1 MAGGTNNSNSN
12 NNRNSSNSNN
22 SSNKIEN
29 KLDQLLNSIQ
39 IMLESMEKRG
49 RENYP
54 ASMIRHFNSG
64 KNYNQFLR
72 ERKSF
77 NSTDFANLMNDV
89 MNGLKRE
96 LSDLQKNFKD
106 LSTKIQES
114 SDELQ
119 NNTTLTQQQ
128 IVEKKKELDDL
139 KKKKEVQAKQIDR
152 LEKRIQ
158 GGSEREY
165 ERRHQVEKWQEGK
178 KFDSSTP
185 EMQKMFGNS
194 GNQIRYGVNNA
205 NYSGESANRAE
216 ALRMIAESGLSNTG
230 FGRFTQKLIERQQK
244 IADIGNF
251 GDKMSNG
258 GAEILSSAMFGNGKM
273 ASVAAKGLGAFGGAL
288 SSVTKA
294 LGPVGLA
301 VGVAIDA
308 FGKIAKAIGEAI
320 NAINAAT
327 TQLYIGQAQINE
339 INHQRL
345 KQIELSN
352 IEMKKEGVRYQGDLQ
367 LKMLDTQGK
376 IMLNALKLSSE
387 QYVKS
392 VEVAIGP
399 LTDGINA
406 AAYKAANA
414 GIDAVVQAQK
424 NLRTQSLLEGSY
436 GRYAKQRGLEYEN
449 VNIKTKSDIDLQN
462 VNTEYRIAEAAL
474 NNRLFQMQ
482 HWFSA
487 ALADYESFDED
498 QKKVIDAYRGS
509 PYFNR
514 SIDAEATK
522 LPKEIGGV
530 NLDPEWYK
538 TVFADIGGTW
548 ESGKALAQSAFSLQ
562 AQKDLLPEDFK
573 NALTKANADLQQ
585 TIGSYIQQIGDKQAE
600 IQTDAAN
607 AVIDAAAEVKKMWLQ
622 LAQKN
627 EEFLDKFD
635 EVTNDVGI
643 SLGYTNRG
651 QLNGYQQSMFE
662 IAKNVGASFGKGI
675 DEVIKSQS
683 GYIEATGR
691 NQIFDKH
698 DYGQMLG
705 LGKYLNDDSLAASYA
720 SEMEIFNAGVA
731 DSVDMLDKVL
741 QDVNKIGLNGRKYT
755 KTLVDSLKL
764 AQKYNFKGGTANL
777 MKMAKWAENTR
788 FNMNSLSS
796 MLDKISEGGLEG
808 VITQGAQ
815 FQVLGGHA
823 AMNADPI
830 AMMFERY
837 ADPEALMKRYQ
848 DMTKGYGSL
857 DRRTGETKFSGTE
870 QMLMEQLAKIQGRSV
885 EEVMNEVRA
894 RNKREV
900 VSRQLNG
907 IFGEDEQSL
916 ISNLATYNKKT
927 GQFEV
932 KVKGKNG
939 QYAVKDVNQLT
950 KDDLENLMPEQHNER
965 MEDYMQTV
973 ITYLGKLTGEEIR
986 EKVDLG
992 EATWADYIKNYE
1004 ERLKIA
1010 MESYAQN
1017 RDEYITQTKQGMD
1030 DATAA
1035 FSDYIKVFEEGNDEV
1050 KAAVSEI
1057 NSMAKEISS
1066 ALGQTAGII
1075 RSANAIIASNSR
1087 SVGVGDFT
1095 PYQGNL
1101 ANGNTPTEVNQART
1115 EGRAKVRGNAINIV
1129 SKLLYPILPALDLW
1143 TNAFSSVNKIKD
1155 SIKDGVI
1162 NNNNS
1167 PIMAQ
1172 ANKITKVQD
1181 GMGSF
1186 VQSDPKDTALFAKDG
1201 GPFDT
1206 LFNGVFSK
1214 INSLY
1219 DAYSGHQSTS
1229 FNANNG
1235 ALKVEINGRLEL
1247 SSGGQS
1253 VNIINEIQNN
1263 PLLIRALSRMLSE
1276 QLSKAF
1282 NGGRGTSPIAI
1293 GNV

>member
-29 KLDQLLNSIQ
+29 KLDQLLNSSQ

-165 ERRHQVEKWQEGK
+165 ERRHRVEKWQEGR

-194 GNQIRYGVNNA
+194 RNQIRYGVNNA

-251 GDKMSNG
+251 GDKMANG

-273 ASVAAKGLGAFGGAL
+273 ASAAAKGLGAFGGAL

-294 LGPVGLA
+294 LGPVGLV

-308 FGKIAKAIGEAI
+308 FGKIAKAIGAAI

-327 TQLYIGQAQINE
+327 TQLYMGQAQINE
-339 INHQRL
+339 INHERL

-352 IEMKKEGVRYQGDLQ
+352 IEMKTEGVRYQGDLQ
-367 LKMLDTQGK
+367 LKMLDTQGQ

-406 AAYKAANA
+406 TAYKAANA

-424 NLRTQSLLEGSY
+424 NLRTQSLLESSY

-449 VNIKTKSDIDLQN
+449 AKIKTKSDIDLLN

-474 NNRLFQMQ
+474 NKNLFDAQ
-482 HWFSA
+482 HWFSSA
-487 ALADYESFDED
+487 FADYESFDRD
-498 QKKVIDAYRGS
+498 QKKVTDAYRGS

-514 SIDAEATK
+514 SIEAEAKK
-522 LPKEIGGV
+522 LPKKVGGV
-530 NLDPEWYK
+530 NLEGLEWYE
-538 TVFADIGGTW
+538 TLLADAGGTW
-548 ESGKALAQSAFSLQ
+548 DSRNTLAQSAFKLF
-562 AQKDLLPEDFK
+562 AQKDLLPADFK

-585 TIGSYIQQIGDKQAE
+585 TIGSYMQQIGDKQAE
-600 IQTDAAN
+600 IQTEAAN

-691 NQIFDKH
+691 NQIFDRH

-894 RNKREV
+894 RNKKEV

-950 KDDLENLMPEQHNER
+950 KDDLDNLMPEQHNER

-992 EATWADYIKNYE
+992 EATRGDYIKNYE

-1017 RDEYITQTKQGMD
+1017 RDEYIAQTKQGMD

-1035 FSDYIKVFEEGNDEV
+1035 FSDYIKVFEEGNDDV
-1050 KAAVSEI
+1050 KAAVSKI

-1075 RSANAIIASNSR
+1075 RSANAAIASNSR
-1087 SVGVGDFT
+1087 GVGVGDFT
-1095 PYQGNL
+1095 PYQGDL
-1101 ANGNTPTEVNQART
+1101 ANGNTSTEVNQAKAKS
-1115 EGRAKVRGNAINIV
+1115 RAKVRGNATNIMTN
-1129 SKLLYPILPALDLW
+1129 LLYP
-1143 TNAFSSVNKIKD
+1143 FSITAGSLMNTFFNTD
-1155 SIKDGVI
+1155 IKDGVI
-1162 NNNNS
+1162 NNNNN

-1219 DAYSGHQSTS
+1219 DAYSGHQSAS
-1229 FNANNG
+1229 FNTNNG

>member
-1 MAGGTNNSNSN
+1 
-12 NNRNSSNSNN
+12 
-22 SSNKIEN
+22 
-29 KLDQLLNSIQ
+29 
-39 IMLESMEKRG
+39 MEKRG

-54 ASMIRHFNSG
+54 ASMLRHFNSG

-77 NSTDFANLMNDV
+77 NSTDFANLMDDV
-89 MNGLKRE
+89 MKGLKRE
-96 LSDLQKNFKD
+96 LSGLQENFKQLNTD
-106 LSTKIQES
+106 IQKT

-119 NNTTLTQQQ
+119 NNTALTQQQ
-128 IVEKKKELDDL
+128 ITEKKKELDDL
-139 KKKKEVQAKQIDR
+139 KKAKEGKAKQIDR

-216 ALRMIAESGLSNTG
+216 ALRMIAESGLSGTG

-251 GDKMSNG
+251 GDKMANG

-273 ASVAAKGLGAFGGAL
+273 ASAAAKGLGAFGGAL

-294 LGPVGLA
+294 LGPVGLV

-308 FGKIAKAIGEAI
+308 FGKIAKAIGAAI

-339 INHQRL
+339 INHERL

-352 IEMKKEGVRYQGDLQ
+352 IEMKTEGVRYQGDLQ
-367 LKMLDTQGK
+367 LKMLDTQGQ

-406 AAYKAANA
+406 TAYKAANA

-424 NLRTQSLLEGSY
+424 NLRTQSLLESSY

-449 VNIKTKSDIDLQN
+449 AKIKTRSDIDLLN

-474 NNRLFQMQ
+474 NKNLFDAQ
-482 HWFSA
+482 HWLSSA
-487 ALADYESFDED
+487 VSDYESFDKD
-498 QKKVIDAYRGS
+498 QQKVIAAYRGN

-514 SIDAEATK
+514 SIEAEAKK
-522 LPKEIGGV
+522 LPKKVGGV
-530 NLDPEWYK
+530 NLEGLEWYE
-538 TVFADIGGTW
+538 TLLADAGGTW
-548 ESGKALAQSAFSLQ
+548 DSRNTLAQSAFKLFS
-562 AQKDLLPEDFK
+562 QKDLLPADFK

-585 TIGSYIQQIGDKQAE
+585 TIGSYMQQIGDKQAE
-600 IQTDAAN
+600 IQTEAAN

-815 FQVLGGHA
+815 FQVLGGHS

-857 DRRTGETKFSGTE
+857 DRTTGETKFSGTE

-894 RNKREV
+894 RNKKEV

-950 KDDLENLMPEQHNER
+950 KDDLDNLMPEQHNER

-973 ITYLGKLTGEEIR
+973 ITYLGKLTGDEIYQR
-986 EKVDLG
+986 TDLG
-992 EATWADYIKNYE
+992 ESTWADYIKNYE
-1004 ERLKIA
+1004 ERSKIA

-1017 RDEYITQTKQGMD
+1017 RDEYIVQTKQGMD

-1057 NSMAKEISS
+1057 NSMAKEISG
-1066 ALGQTAGII
+1066 ALGQTARII
-1075 RSANAIIASNSR
+1075 RSANAAIASNSR
-1087 SVGVGDFT
+1087 GVGVGNFT
-1095 PYQGNL
+1095 PYQGDL
-1101 ANGNTPTEVNQART
+1101 ANGNTSNEVNKAKTESRAR
-1115 EGRAKVRGNAINIV
+1115 VRGNATNIMT
-1129 SKLLYPILPALDLW
+1129 KLLYPFSMTGGLLMDTFFN
-1143 TNAFSSVNKIKD
+1143 TN
-1155 SIKDGVI
+1155 IKDGVI
-1162 NNNNS
+1162 GSNNS
-1167 PIMAQ
+1167 PIMTQ

>member
-1 MAGGTNNSNSN
+1 
-12 NNRNSSNSNN
+12 
-22 SSNKIEN
+22 
-29 KLDQLLNSIQ
+29 
-39 IMLESMEKRG
+39 MEKRG

-294 LGPVGLA
+294 LGPVGLV

-308 FGKIAKAIGEAI
+308 FGKIAKAIGAAI

-327 TQLYIGQAQINE
+327 TQLYMGQAQINE
-339 INHQRL
+339 INHERL

-352 IEMKKEGVRYQGDLQ
+352 IEMKTEGVRYQGDLQ
-367 LKMLDTQGK
+367 LKMLDTQGQ

-406 AAYKAANA
+406 TAYKAANA

-424 NLRTQSLLEGSY
+424 NLRTQSLLESSY

-449 VNIKTKSDIDLQN
+449 AKIKTKSDIDLLN
-462 VNTEYRIAEAAL
+462 LNTEYRIGEAAL
-474 NNRLFQMQ
+474 NSNLFKAQ
-482 HWFSA
+482 HWLSSA
-487 ALADYESFDED
+487 FADYESFDND
-498 QKKVIDAYRGS
+498 QQKVSSAYRGS

-514 SIDAEATK
+514 PIEGEETK
-522 LPKEIGGV
+522 LPKKVGGV
-530 NLDPEWYK
+530 NLGGLEWWE
-538 TVFADIGGTW
+538 TIGADIGGTW
-548 ESGKALAQSAFSLQ
+548 DSRNALAQSAFRLQ
-562 AQKDLLPEDFK
+562 AQKDLLPADFK

-585 TIGSYIQQIGDKQAE
+585 TIGSYMQQIGDKQAE
-600 IQTDAAN
+600 IQTEAAN

-857 DRRTGETKFSGTE
+857 DRTTGETKFSGTE
-870 QMLMEQLAKIQGRSV
+870 QMLMEQIAKIQGRSL
-885 EEVMNEVRA
+885 EELMNEVRT
-894 RNKREV
+894 RNKKEV
-900 VSRQLNG
+900 VSKQLNG
-907 IFGEDEQSL
+907 NFDEDEQSH

-927 GQFEV
+927 EQFEI
-932 KVKGKNG
+932 KVKGENG
-939 QYAVKDVNQLT
+939 QYTTKDVSQLT
-950 KDDLENLMPEQHNER
+950 KDDLDNLMPEQHNER

-986 EKVDLG
+986 EKADLG

-1004 ERLKIA
+1004 ERSKIA
-1010 MESYAQN
+1010 MESYAKN
-1017 RDEYITQTKQGMD
+1017 RDEYIAQTKQGMD

-1075 RSANAIIASNSR
+1075 RSANAAIASNSR
-1087 SVGVGDFT
+1087 GVGVGDFT

-1101 ANGNTPTEVNQART
+1101 ANGNTPTEVNKAKT
-1115 EGRAKVRGNAINIV
+1115 VGRGKVRGNAINIMTKLSYGVV
-1129 SKLLYPILPALDLW
+1129 SPLFGTLMD
-1143 TNAFSSVNKIKD
+1143 TFFNENKGN
-1155 SIKDGVI
+1155 IKDGVI
-1162 NNNNS
+1162 DSNNN

-1172 ANKITKVQD
+1172 ADKITKIQD
-1181 GMGSF
+1181 GMSSF

-1219 DAYSGHQSTS
+1219 DAYSGHRSAS
-1229 FNANNG
+1229 FNTNND
-1235 ALKVEINGRLEL
+1235 AFKVEINGRLEL

-1253 VNIINEIQNN
+1253 VNIISEIQNN
-1263 PLLIRALSRMLSE
+1263 PLLIRALSRMLAE
-1276 QLSKAF
+1276 QLSNAS
-1282 NGGRGTSPIAI
+1282 NGGRGISPIAI

>member
-1 MAGGTNNSNSN
+1 MSAKDN
-12 NNRNSSNSNN
+12 SNSNN
-22 SSNKIEN
+22 SSNKIES

-96 LSDLQKNFKD
+96 LGDLQKNFKD
-106 LSTKIQES
+106 LNTNIEKT

-119 NNTTLTQQQ
+119 TNTTLTQQQ
-128 IVEKKKELDDL
+128 IAEKKKELDDL
-139 KKKKEVQAKQIDR
+139 KKQKEGKAKQISR

-165 ERRHQVEKWQEGK
+165 ERRHQVEKWQEGRRY
-178 KFDSSTP
+178 DSSTP
-185 EMQKMFGNS
+185 EMQKIYGNS
-194 GNQIRYGVNNA
+194 KNQTNHRVNNA
-205 NYSGESANRAE
+205 NYGGESSNRAE
-216 ALRMIAESGLSNTG
+216 ALRIIAESGLSNTG

-244 IADIGNF
+244 IADIENF
-251 GDKMSNG
+251 SNRMANGDAAK
-258 GAEILSSAMFGNGKM
+258 ISSAMFGNGKM
-273 ASVAAKGLGAFGGAL
+273 ASVAAKGLGGF
-288 SSVTKA
+288 SKA
-294 LGPVGLA
+294 LGGAAKLLGGPVVAGIMAFIDVIGVIGHAVSEFLTHLGNAQALGLETTA
-301 VGVAIDA
+301 RITQMAFNQEKETQVANINLQT
-308 FGKIAKAIGEAI
+308 EAI
-320 NAINAAT
+320 
-327 TQLYIGQAQINE
+327 
-339 INHQRL
+339 
-345 KQIELSN
+345 
-352 IEMKKEGVRYQGDLQ
+352 KKQGDLQ
-367 LKMLDTQGK
+367 LKMMDMQGQ
-376 IMLNALKLSSE
+376 IMLNALKLETE
-387 QYVKS
+387 QYAKS
-392 VEVAIGP
+392 IGIALGP
-399 LTDGINA
+399 MLDGINETAYRA
-406 AAYKAANA
+406 AESS
-414 GIDAVVQAQK
+414 IDFASEAQK
-424 NLRTQSLLEGSY
+424 NQNIQLALERQYANY
-436 GRYAKQRGLEYEN
+436 GKARDVEYQN
-449 VNIKTKSDIDLQN
+449 QIK
-462 VNTEYRIAEAAL
+462 NTEASLELLSQQTKAGVLEAGQQLQFDINNSEWLRQLYDSQDLYDNEHVRGARQKYRAL
-474 NNRLFQMQ
+474 TGINPI
-482 HWFSA
+482 S
-487 ALADYESFDED
+487 
-498 QKKVIDAYRGS
+498 
-509 PYFNR
+509 
-514 SIDAEATK
+514 SIDALEQ
-522 LPKEIGGV
+522 
-530 NLDPEWYK
+530 YK
-538 TVFADIGGTW
+538 KQFGGTIQGFDTDEDFW
-548 ESGKALAQSAFSLQ
+548 ESFTRNWGLFRMNRETVERIEKGGLQ
-562 AQKDLLPEDFK
+562 MENMSFLHPADL
-573 NALTKANADLQQ
+573 NAALTQANANLQS
-585 TIGSYIQQIGDKQAE
+585 TIASYTQQIGDKQIE
-600 IQTDAAN
+600 IEKQKRDII
-607 AVIDAAAEVKKMWLQ
+607 VDAAAEIKKTWLK
-622 LAQKN
+622 LAQNTEKYT
-627 EEFLDKFD
+627 EKFD
-635 EVTNDVGI
+635 RITNDLGKN
-643 SLGYTNRG
+643 LGYTNEM
-651 QLNGYQQSMFE
+651 QLNGFQKTMFPIIKE
-662 IAKNVGASFGKGI
+662 VASRFGK
-675 DEVIKSQS
+675 D
-683 GYIEATGR
+683 IEDAVKIQQGFIESTGR
-691 NQIFDKH
+691 NRMFDKH

-705 LGKYLNDDSLAASYA
+705 LGNYLGDDGLATSYA

-870 QMLMEQLAKIQGRSV
+870 QMLMEQLAKIQGRSL

-894 RNKREV
+894 RNKKEV

-907 IFGEDEQSL
+907 VFDEDEQSL

-927 GQFEV
+927 EQFEV
-932 KVKGKNG
+932 RVKDGNR
-939 QYAVKDVNQLT
+939 YVTKDVNQLT
-950 KDDLENLMPEQHNER
+950 KSDLSDLMPEQHNER

-973 ITYLGKLTGEEIR
+973 VDLLGKITGEEIR
-986 EKVDLG
+986 EKTDLS
-992 EATWADYIKNYE
+992 EATYSTVIQQYA
-1004 ERLKIA
+1004 ERIKIA
-1010 MESYAQN
+1010 AESYAVN
-1017 RDEYITQTKQGMD
+1017 REKYVEESEKGMLL
-1030 DATAA
+1030 ATNS
-1035 FSDYIKVFEEGNDEV
+1035 FNDFIRIFEEGNPKVDEQV
-1050 KAAVSEI
+1050 KKIED
-1057 NSMAKEISS
+1057 
-1066 ALGQTAGII
+1066 TAGRIAMALQGTADVI
-1075 RSANAIIASNSR
+1075 NRANSILNGAFDVSNAQSPTISKPNFAGNKKPYHFPKSLPR
-1087 SVGVGDFT
+1087 TGPKQTSVT
-1095 PYQGNL
+1095 YTIS
-1101 ANGNTPTEVNQART
+1101 NG
-1115 EGRAKVRGNAINIV
+1115 
-1129 SKLLYPILPALDLW
+1129 LPLTIDLD
-1143 TNAFSSVNKIKD
+1143 
-1155 SIKDGVI
+1155 DGVI
-1162 NNNNS
+1162 NSNNN